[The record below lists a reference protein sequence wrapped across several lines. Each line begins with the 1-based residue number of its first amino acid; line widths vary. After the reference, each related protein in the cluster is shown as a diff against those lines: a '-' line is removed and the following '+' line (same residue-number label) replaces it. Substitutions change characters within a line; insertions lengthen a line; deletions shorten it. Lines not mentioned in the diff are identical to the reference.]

1 MDARSHGMTRRATL
15 RLAGAGA
22 ALVILDAC
30 STGTVPTAPP
40 TAVAPTT
47 PAPVAASPTTAGSA
61 VIAGV
66 PGTAASPGTVP
77 AASAAAAQPT
87 AQPKS
92 GGSLA
97 VGRLADIEAPDR
109 SLMASQSYI
118 MTAQLYNAL
127 IHYDAKQV
135 PQPELAES
143 WDLSAD
149 GKQLKINLRK
159 GVLFHSGR
167 EFTSDDVKYNTIR
180 VRDTKLGMS
189 QLTTMSN
196 WVTDIQTP
204 DKYTVIYLLD
214 QPRAAIFDLLHYL
227 FIVDKETAE
236 GPDAAHKGVGT
247 GPFSFAEWVP
257 GQHIR
262 FAKNK
267 NYWLSGR
274 PYLDEVVVQII
285 TDPQALSV
293 QLESGALD
301 LAELLPERDI
311 ARLRSNPGYRVVLNE
326 LSGQFYVIQ
335 ANTSKPPMDNKM
347 LRQAINYAVDRNQFV
362 QTLLAGIGTPAA
374 TPWPPQSAAYDPTK
388 NGAYAYNL
396 DKAQALIKQSGVAG
410 TPFTYLSSP
419 AFPDLANLGQILQA
433 DLAKLGVKMSVDSP
447 ELAAYNKQVNDKS
460 FTGLSAAT
468 FAYADLTPSSL
479 LIMAAPFDA
488 KTNPEGDANDQYKQ
502 LIASAMAELD
512 PAKRTAIY
520 GQITDLLLDQS
531 IVMPLAQRK
540 GTLIMHAKTHGADFR
555 TSTTQVVRLEDAWK
569 EG

>member
-1 MDARSHGMTRRATL
+1 MHARSLGMTRRSAL
-15 RLAGAGA
+15 RLAGASA
-22 ALVILDAC
+22 ALAILNAC
-30 STGTVPTAPP
+30 STGSVPTVAP
-40 TAVAPTT
+40 TVVAPTT
-47 PAPVAASPTTAGSA
+47 APPAAPSPTSAGSPATAASGSVAASPGATTA
-61 VIAGV
+61 
-66 PGTAASPGTVP
+66 P
-77 AASAAAAQPT
+77 
-87 AQPKS
+87 QPKS
-92 GGSLA
+92 GGTLT

-127 IHYDAKQV
+127 IHYDAKQM

-143 WDLSAD
+143 WELSAD
-149 GKQLKINLRK
+149 GKQLKINLRRD
-159 GVLFHSGR
+159 VLFHSGR

-204 DKYTVIYLLD
+204 DKYTVTYMLD

-236 GPDAAHKGVGT
+236 GPDAAHKGGGT

-285 TDPQALSV
+285 TDPQALGV

-311 ARLRSNPGYRVVLNE
+311 ARLRSDPGYRVVLNE

-362 QTLLAGIGTPAA
+362 RTLLAGIGAPAA
-374 TPWPPQSAAYDPTK
+374 TPWPPQSAAYNPAK
-388 NGAYAYNL
+388 NSAYAYNL

-433 DLAKLGVKMSVDSP
+433 DLAKLGVKMAVESP

-460 FTGLSAAT
+460 YTGLSAAT

-479 LIMAAPFDA
+479 LIMAAPFNA
-488 KTNPEGDANDQYKQ
+488 QTSPEGDANDQYKQ
-502 LIASAMAELD
+502 LIVSAMAELD

-531 IVMPLAQRK
+531 VVIPLAQRK
-540 GTLIMHAKTHGADFR
+540 GTLIMRTRTHGAGFR
-555 TSTTQVVRLEDAWK
+555 TSTTQVVRLEEAWK
-569 EG
+569 EA